1 MMYGR
6 DEGGGLLEKMHLNE
20 RGKSHLETMSNLV
33 ARLKKSSILHLLLA
47 ITFFVSGLIIN
58 IIQCLL
64 YFGVRPF
71 SRYLFRKINYYLSY
85 SMYSQ
90 VVFLAEWWS
99 NSNVVVYSD
108 KEEFDKYCGKEH
120 GYLLMNHRYEIDW
133 LMGWFFCER
142 MSLLGNCKTYAKK
155 SIQYVPILGWAW
167 KFGECIFLER
177 SWEKDKE
184 IIGRQIRELV
194 DYPDSMWLLLMAEG
208 TRFTHEKHEASKIFA
223 REKGLPQL
231 NHHLVPRT
239 KGFTSSIPYLRG
251 KPAAVYDIQ
260 VAFKKSDEEPTVM
273 RMLLGLPVEA
283 HLYVERIPLEQIP
296 EEEEACA
303 RWLHELYQK
312 KDRMQDSF
320 FKTDDFFAESGV
332 KRVDGFNLKRRP
344 VSLLNTVI
352 WGFVILVPMS
362 CYLLRLLTCGSWF
375 YFSAGIS
382 IIAVFFL
389 LLSKMIGM
397 TKISKASSYGKTSA
411 ALTSELKSS
420 SVTKKID

>member
-1 MMYGR
+1 
-6 DEGGGLLEKMHLNE
+6 
-20 RGKSHLETMSNLV
+20 MSNLV
-33 ARLKKSSILHLLLA
+33 ARVKQSSIPHLLLA

-251 KPAAVYDIQ
+251 RPAAVYDIQ
-260 VAFKKSDEEPTVM
+260 IAFKKSDKEPTVM

-296 EEEEACA
+296 EAEEACA
-303 RWLHELYQK
+303 QWLHELYQK
-312 KDRMQDSF
+312 KVRFADLLVFTLLTCLSEFVVAKSNLDRMQDSF

-344 VSLLNTVI
+344 VSLINTVI
-352 WGFVILVPMS
+352 WGIVILVPMS
-362 CYLLRLLTCGSWF
+362 YYLLRLLTCGSWF
-375 YFSAGIS
+375 YFSVGIS

-389 LLSKMIGM
+389 LLSKMIGV
-397 TKISKASSYGKTSA
+397 TKISEASSYGKTSA
-411 ALTSELKSS
+411 TLTSESKSS
-420 SVTKKID
+420 SVTDKTD

>member
-1 MMYGR
+1 
-6 DEGGGLLEKMHLNE
+6 
-20 RGKSHLETMSNLV
+20 
-33 ARLKKSSILHLLLA
+33 
-47 ITFFVSGLIIN
+47 
-58 IIQCLL
+58 
-64 YFGVRPF
+64 
-71 SRYLFRKINYYLSY
+71 
-85 SMYSQ
+85 

-251 KPAAVYDIQ
+251 RPAAVYDIQ
-260 VAFKKSDEEPTVM
+260 IAFKKSDKEPTVM

-296 EEEEACA
+296 EAEEACA
-303 RWLHELYQK
+303 QWLHELYQK
-312 KDRMQDSF
+312 KVRFADLLVFTLLTCLSEFVVAKSNLDRMQDSF

-344 VSLLNTVI
+344 VPDLVH
-352 WGFVILVPMS
+352 ILKI
-362 CYLLRLLTCGSWF
+362 
-375 YFSAGIS
+375 GI
-382 IIAVFFL
+382 FL
-389 LLSKMIGM
+389 LLFKMIGV
-397 TKISKASSYGKTSA
+397 TKISEASSYGKTSA
-411 ALTSELKSS
+411 TLTSESKSS
-420 SVTKKID
+420 SVTDKTD